1 MRCSSTSSPLTVG
14 AAGCEADL
22 PLGVTK
28 RVHSIVYVV
37 GFADNCGCGISGR
50 FARSKAKP
58 RAFRVGQRRGLVV
71 GEGGGQDEVAAE
83 EGTVLVLWLFPDVN
97 EVCRALL

>member
-1 MRCSSTSSPLTVG
+1 MARVHCSSMSSPLTV
-14 AAGCEADL
+14 AEAGCEADL

-28 RVHSIVYVV
+28 RVHSLVYVV
-37 GFADNCGCGISGR
+37 GSVDNCGCVISGR
-50 FARSKAKP
+50 FVHSKAKP

-83 EGTVLVLWLFPDVN
+83 EGTVLVLWLFQM
-97 EVCRALL
+97 